1 MEADWEIEV
10 GGGAPVIEAVWP
22 GFVDLRRSPDA
33 IVEISEAAAFPAL
46 AVLLLALNEF
56 KSQLWT
62 AKCDLWEP
70 DPNEVPAMALT
81 AAPTAEISGD
91 KPVALACYVALLPLE
106 GLVFRHWEQAEALC
120 REWVKQLDPFALPG
134 CRVEL
139 VVRQAIAGELEGFG
153 VTAYLGAAGPDRNA
167 AAQALA
173 AALNAFLEGIPSIPA
188 APAASK
194 LQWKGVGE

>member
-91 KPVALACYVALLPLE
+91 KPVALACYVDLLPVE
-106 GLVFRHWEQAEALC
+106 GQVFAQWPQAEVLC
-120 REWVKQLDPFALPG
+120 RAWIARLAPLPLPD
-134 CRVEL
+134 CSLEL
-139 VVRQAIAGELEGFG
+139 IVRQALAGAVEGFG
-153 VTAYLGAAGPDRNA
+153 VTAYLSGTGRDRTA
-167 AAQALA
+167 AAEALS
-173 AALNAFLEGIPSIPA
+173 AALVAFAGAIPPLA
-188 APAASK
+188 APATAAAK
-194 LQWKGVGE
+194 LQ